1 FPDPPKG
8 SLKGMDCPEIVPP
21 DVEEVPLGCPT
32 PEVIEDFGPDPG
44 LEEANPEDPEQLGP
58 DQGEPNSGDPNQG
71 DPGGEPVDP
80 APAEQPADQ
89 EGTVAASAE
98 FGAQENAR
106 TSGKKNKKKSE

>member
-1 FPDPPKG
+1 
-8 SLKGMDCPEIVPP
+8 MDCPEILPP
-21 DVEEVPLGCPT
+21 DMEEVPLGCPT

-58 DQGEPNSGDPNQG
+58 DQGEP
-71 DPGGEPVDP
+71 GEEPADP

-89 EGTVAASAE
+89 EGTVTASAE